1 MAEVRREKETAVA
14 LQRAKQL
21 LEEEVRVKADEIEGL
36 ARELQLTRQEVGFKE
51 QELVTKEGLV
61 NNLKKKVAEL
71 EKEANSVR

>member
-36 ARELQLTRQEVGFKE
+36 ARELQLTKQEVGFKE
-51 QELVTKEGLV
+51 Q
-61 NNLKKKVAEL
+61 
-71 EKEANSVR
+71 